1 MSRRPALLAF
11 AAGVLSLA
19 LAAAGCSRPAEPP
32 LTRVPSLVDSAEQVL
47 FNVST
52 ILTDKGVER
61 GTMTADTAFVFHDQT
76 QFDFRVVHVAF
87 RDSIGAP
94 GGTMV
99 ADSGRY
105 DMRTEVLEGWGHVV
119 ITSTKGERL
128 ETPQLKY
135 NQATNV
141 ITSDTSF
148 VLTQGDKVQRGI
160 GLITDPDLLHIRI
173 LRAAGGSGVITS
185 FPNR

>member
-1 MSRRPALLAF
+1 MTPRPALLLL
-11 AAGVLSLA
+11 AAAVA
-19 LAAAGCSRPAEPP
+19 AVAAAGCNRTAEPP
-32 LTRVPSLVDSAEQVL
+32 LTHVPSLVDSAEQVL

-52 ILTDKGVER
+52 ILTNKGVER

-76 QFDFRVVHVAF
+76 QFDFRNVHVDF
-87 RDSIGAP
+87 RTGTGEP
-94 GGTMV
+94 NGTMK

-105 DMRTEVLEGWGHVV
+105 DMRTEILEGWGHVV
-119 ITSTKGERL
+119 ITSTDGKRL

-160 GLITDPDLLHIRI
+160 GLVTDPDLNTIRI
-173 LRAAGGSGVITS
+173 LRGAGGAGTITG